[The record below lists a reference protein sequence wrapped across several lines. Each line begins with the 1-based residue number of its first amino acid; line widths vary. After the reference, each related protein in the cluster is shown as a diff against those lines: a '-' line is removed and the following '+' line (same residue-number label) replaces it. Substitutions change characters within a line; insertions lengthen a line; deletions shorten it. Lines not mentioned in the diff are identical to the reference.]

1 MSFEQ
6 SFASSSAGMGL
17 ARARLEIAAENLAN
31 AGTTRTPDGTPF
43 KRRVLSL
50 QEGAAVVSEDASPPR
65 REYDPGHPH
74 ADEQGWVAWP
84 NVDPVQEMVE
94 IMAAVRAFQ
103 ANATAFGEAKTM
115 YRAALDLGRA

>member
-6 SFASSSAGMGL
+6 SFSASSAGMGM

-31 AGTTRTPDGTPF
+31 AGTTRTPEGSPF
-43 KRRVLSL
+43 RRRVLAL
-50 QEGAAVVSEDASPPR
+50 QEGTPVVVEDPSPSR
-65 REYDPGHPH
+65 MEYDPGHPD
-74 ADEQGWVAWP
+74 ADPNGWVAYP

-94 IMAAVRAFQ
+94 IMSAVRTFQ